1 MVGGG
6 WATILTN
13 ETLAETPESSPPKNK
28 IWTKYKD
35 LKSHIWNSFYE
46 NIISDIRF
54 YIRPHVFLF
63 FLISDFLAKSLKANK
78 N

>member
-1 MVGGG
+1 MTIYNQGRRKLFLWWGGG

-35 LKSHIWNSFYE
+35 LKSHI
-46 NIISDIRF
+46 
-54 YIRPHVFLF
+54 
-63 FLISDFLAKSLKANK
+63 
-78 N
+78 